1 MRHMAIGSGAI
12 TQLADMRGPMSH
24 VLDELATHLAELA
37 EYRRRFGPLSS
48 HPDGADETDEGSD
61 TEQE

>member
-1 MRHMAIGSGAI
+1 MRHMAVGSGPI
-12 TQLADMRGPMSH
+12 TKLADLRGPMSH
-24 VLDELATHLAELA
+24 VLDDLATHLAELA

-48 HPDGADETDEGSD
+48 QTDGADETDEGSD